1 MTYCS
6 EYPCGTYNTYSVKG
20 CRGDACREA
29 SRLYTAN
36 RRRIR
41 KGLEPLPVLVEVEPN
56 PCELP
61 RSIYHDQ
68 RWTHQAACADLPSE
82 TFFDP
87 ALEKVAVSICSGC
100 KVIEQ
105 CLTYAE
111 ATDQQYGV
119 WGGRV
124 MTKVEVYDSAN

>member
-1 MTYCS
+1 MTYCP
-6 EYPCGTYNTYSVKG
+6 EYPCGTYTIYQNNK

-41 KGLEPLPVLVEVEPN
+41 KGLEPLPVLTEVEPN

-87 ALEKVAVSICSGC
+87 ALEKVAISICREC

-105 CLTYAE
+105 CLTYAQ

-124 MTKVEVYDSAN
+124 LTKARAHEPAN

>member
-1 MTYCS
+1 MTNCP
-6 EYPCGTYNTYSVKG
+6 EYPCGTYTIYQNSK

-41 KGLEPLPVLVEVEPN
+41 KGLEPLPVLAEVEPN

-68 RWTHQAACADLPSE
+68 RWTHEAACADLPSE
-82 TFFDP
+82 TFFEP
-87 ALEKVAVSICSGC
+87 ALEKVAISICREC

-105 CLTYAE
+105 CLTYAK
-111 ATDQQYGV
+111 ATDQKYGV

-124 MTKVEVYDSAN
+124 MTKARAHEPAN